1 MSVKSQ
7 QGRRTALRLVA
18 YAVRR
23 PCCNFTDMLR
33 RFISCR
39 IIITISIIINVHFRP
54 ESTHIIRH

>member
-7 QGRRTALRLVA
+7 QGRRTALA